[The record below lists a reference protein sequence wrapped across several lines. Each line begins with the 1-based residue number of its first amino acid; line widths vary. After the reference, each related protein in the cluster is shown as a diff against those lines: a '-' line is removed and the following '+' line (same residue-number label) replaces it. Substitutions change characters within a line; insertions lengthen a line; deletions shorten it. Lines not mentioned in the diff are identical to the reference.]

1 MQVDVFNQ
9 QNEKTEII
17 DLPVKIFGVKWNP
30 DLVHQVLATQLA
42 NRRTPVAHAKGR
54 GEVRGGGKKPWRQ
67 KGTGRARHGSIRSP
81 LWKGGGVT
89 FGPTKERKFA
99 KKINKR
105 MKRLAIFSV
114 LSKKLADNAIKIVD
128 VLDNETKT
136 KTISVFLKKMSSNS
150 DKARLSMLLISAS
163 ANKNIHR
170 AISNIK
176 NIDAISSYSLN
187 IYDLLKYKNIIL
199 EKRAAEEI
207 EEHYLKQ

>member
-30 DLVHQVLATQLA
+30 DLVHQVLTIQLA
-42 NRRTPVAHAKGR
+42 NRRTPAAHAKGR

-199 EKRAAEEI
+199 EKRAIEEI
-207 EEHYLKQ
+207 EKHYLKQ